1 MNYSRGLQPSC
12 CSKGEYEAENRK
24 RWHSVKDN
32 PPANGQCVV
41 ALHMNGTNDTDFWTT
56 QIAYYCD
63 GGFYCLE
70 YDPTLGVLRK
80 VYISEPVEYWSN
92 YYTFS
97 VEEILS

>member
-1 MNYSRGLQPSC
+1 MNYSRGIQPSC
-12 CSKGEYEAENRK
+12 CSKTEYENQNRK

-41 ALHMNGTNDTDFWTT
+41 VLFMNGECDTDFWTT
-56 QIAYYCD
+56 DIAYYCN

-70 YDPTLGVLRK
+70 YDSTLGILRK
-80 VYISEPVEYWSN
+80 TYVTEPVEYWSS
-92 YYTFS
+92 YCTFG

>member
-24 RWHSVKDN
+24 RWHNVKDN
-32 PPANGQCVV
+32 PPADGQCVV
-41 ALHMNGTNDTDFWTT
+41 VLFTNDTNDTDFWTT

-80 VYISEPVEYWSN
+80 QYISEPVEYWSS